1 MPQEKLTAEFLE
13 TATSN
18 GKPREFYWD
27 ETLPGFGLMVT
38 DTGSSSF
45 VIQYRNADGVSR
57 RLKIN
62 GGKTLA
68 QAKREAKA
76 KLGEVAKGGD
86 PMADK
91 RQQRDASK
99 DTLRKVVEDQYLVD
113 GEITKLRSFD
123 EKKGTFNRYIFPAL
137 GTRPVTEIKRSEIV
151 QMLRKVKATRGH
163 GASNDAFKV
172 LSSFLNWYVPLADDD
187 FRSPIVK
194 GTWSVTKGDGSR
206 TLTDDEIRI
215 LWNVTSEGRNA
226 YDHFIR
232 LTLLTAARRNE
243 TAEMVRGELSADGT
257 EWTIPK
263 ARYKGQDGKSAHD
276 HLVPLSPL
284 ARDVLAKVPE
294 LHGKF
299 VFTSNGRT
307 PISGFSQF
315 KLALDKRLHEA
326 LEEEGDTVRK
336 RIVAD
341 LNEKYP
347 GQGCEPFDDRWQT
360 HSLRKT
366 ARTLLERVGSTH
378 IAEKCLGHVE
388 GGLKGTYNHH
398 DYKTEKR
405 IAFEALAREI
415 DRIVSGKAANVVAM
429 SRA

>member
-1 MPQEKLTAEFLE
+1 MPQEKLTAEFVE

-45 VIQYRNADGVSR
+45 VIQYRNAYGVSR

-113 GEITKLRSFD
+113 AEIKKLRSFD
-123 EKKGTFNRYIFPAL
+123 EKKGTFKRYIFPAL
-137 GTRPVTEIKRSEIV
+137 GTRPVTEIRRSEIV

-215 LWNVTSEGRNA
+215 LWNVTGEGRNA

-232 LTLLTAARRNE
+232 LTLLTATRRNE

-263 ARYKGQDGKSAHD
+263 ARYKGQDGKIGTRPPDPVVSAR
-276 HLVPLSPL
+276 PRC
-284 ARDVLAKVPE
+284 A
-294 LHGKF
+294 
-299 VFTSNGRT
+299 
-307 PISGFSQF
+307 
-315 KLALDKRLHEA
+315 
-326 LEEEGDTVRK
+326 
-336 RIVAD
+336 
-341 LNEKYP
+341 
-347 GQGCEPFDDRWQT
+347 GQG
-360 HSLRKT
+360 
-366 ARTLLERVGSTH
+366 ARAPWRVCIHIERQDADQRVLEVQDGARH
-378 IAEKCLGHVE
+378 AAP
-388 GGLKGTYNHH
+388 GGARGGRHRGAQAH
-398 DYKTEKR
+398 R
-405 IAFEALAREI
+405 RRSQREI
-415 DRIVSGKAANVVAM
+415 PWPGV
-429 SRA
+429 RAV